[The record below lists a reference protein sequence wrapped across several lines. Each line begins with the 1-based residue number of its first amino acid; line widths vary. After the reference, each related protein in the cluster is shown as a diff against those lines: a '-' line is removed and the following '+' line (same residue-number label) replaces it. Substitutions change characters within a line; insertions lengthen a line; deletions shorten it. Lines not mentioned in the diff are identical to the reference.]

1 MQHPPASIA
10 HGKPDSAGV
19 RIHHNLLIFLTSI
32 LPRPA
37 TDASTPQPMKLPAG
51 LLAKLFPF
59 LRWWPL
65 VTRQSLRE
73 DLLAGLTGALI
84 VLPQGVAFATIAGL
98 PPEYGLYAAMIPAVV
113 AALFGSSWHLVSG
126 PTTAISIAIYA
137 AIHHLAEPG
146 TPQYVGLI
154 LTLTL
159 QVGIFQVALG
169 LARMGAL
176 VNFISHTVVIGFTTG
191 AAVLIAASQIRAF
204 FGVEI
209 ARGLPFYEILHQFAL
224 QFDRINPWVTAVGLV
239 TLAAGMATRRW
250 WKKFPYMIAAML
262 VGSLVAFALNEL
274 MGQAATGIRTVGALP
289 AGLPPLSLPD
299 FSLAALKKTFG
310 PALVITMLALTEAVS
325 IARAIAVR
333 SEQRIDGN
341 QEFIGQGLSN
351 IAGAFFSGYASSGS
365 FNRSGVN
372 YEAGAR
378 TPLATIFA
386 SVFLVLILLAVAP
399 LAAYLPHAAMAG
411 ILFLVAWGLVD
422 FHHIRS
428 IWKTSRQES
437 AILWITILGT
447 LLDLEAGIVAG
458 VLLSLLL
465 YLNRTSRPASSR
477 WCRSMMPAVTT
488 SSTRAARRNARNCA
502 SYGSM
507 ARPISAPSTISRM
520 PCNRSMADNPRQRS
534 VLIVSLGMN
543 FIDVAGAEMFAQE
556 ARRRKRLGG
565 GLYFYRMKDE
575 PYRLLRQGNY
585 VHEIGE
591 GGFFPVKS
599 KPTEALYWT
608 LDPEVCRHC
617 KARIFAACH
626 SGRLPDGDRRLRL
639 LLAAAADDTARYPT
653 ATAIALARSLGVALD
668 IAAVRG
674 TEEGEERYGERL
686 FAIQR
691 EAMIADV
698 PTEFH
703 RRQGKDP
710 ASEVHGVAFDT
721 DAQLLVVGRC
731 AMPGTSAAVDPGARR
746 IVAAAPCNVL
756 VVPENTKLWSR
767 RILVAFDGSRA
778 AQSAFAFALQIAK
791 PMRLPLTLFSAVDHA
806 GNLPPAIADEVELAL
821 AAARLEGVTAE
832 HMIRSGRI
840 AESILAAAA
849 DAGADLIVLYRHT
862 RSGLGRAL
870 MGSVS
875 NDVLER
881 ADVPVLLCGG
891 DQRVGSETG

>member
-1 MQHPPASIA
+1 MA
-10 HGKPDSAGV
+10 
-19 RIHHNLLIFLTSI
+19 SI

-37 TDASTPQPMKLPAG
+37 TDAPTPQPMKLPAG

-169 LARMGAL
+169 LARMGTL

-224 QFDRINPWVTAVGLV
+224 QFDRINPWVTAVGLA

-351 IAGAFFSGYASSGS
+351 ITGAFFSGYASSGS

-422 FHHIRS
+422 FHHIRA
-428 IWKTSRQES
+428 IWHTSGQES

-465 YLNRTSRPASSR
+465 YLNRTSRPGIEPLVPIDDAGGYHFVDARGKAECPQLRIVRINGSAYFG
-477 WCRSMMPAVTT
+477 AVDHI
-488 SSTRAARRNARNCA
+488 RNALQQ
-502 SYGSM
+502 
-507 ARPISAPSTISRM
+507 ID
-520 PCNRSMADNPRQRS
+520 ADNPRQRS

-599 KPTEALYWT
+599 KPTETLYWT

-617 KARIFAACH
+617 KTRIFAACH

-731 AMPGTSAAVDPGARR
+731 AMPGTSAAVAPGARR

-756 VVPENTKLWSR
+756 VVPENGKLWSR

-791 PMRLPLTLFSAVDHA
+791 PMRLPLTLFSAVDRA

-821 AAARLEGVTAE
+821 AAARLEGVSAE
-832 HMIRSGRI
+832 HVIRGGRI

>member
-1 MQHPPASIA
+1 MA
-10 HGKPDSAGV
+10 
-19 RIHHNLLIFLTSI
+19 SI

-37 TDASTPQPMKLPAG
+37 TDAPTPQPMKLPAG

-224 QFDRINPWVTAVGLV
+224 QFDRINPWVTAVGLA

-351 IAGAFFSGYASSGS
+351 ITGAFFSGYASSGS

-428 IWKTSRQES
+428 IWHTSGQES

-465 YLNRTSRPASSR
+465 YLNRTSRPGIEPLVPIDDAGGYHFVDARGKAECPQLRIVRINGSAYFG
-477 WCRSMMPAVTT
+477 AVDHIQ
-488 SSTRAARRNARNCA
+488 NALQQ
-502 SYGSM
+502 
-507 ARPISAPSTISRM
+507 ID
-520 PCNRSMADNPRQRS
+520 ADNPRQRS

-710 ASEVHGVAFDT
+710 ASEIHGVALDT
-721 DAQLLVVGRC
+721 DAQLLVVGRR
-731 AMPGTSAAVDPGARR
+731 AMPGTSAAVAPEARR
-746 IVAAAPCNVL
+746 IVAGAPCNVL
-756 VVPENTKLWSR
+756 VVPENGKLWSR

-821 AAARLEGVTAE
+821 AAARLEGVSAE
-832 HMIRSGRI
+832 HVIRSGRI

-875 NDVLER
+875 DDVLER

>member
-1 MQHPPASIA
+1 MAS
-10 HGKPDSAGV
+10 
-19 RIHHNLLIFLTSI
+19 T

-37 TDASTPQPMKLPAG
+37 TDAPTPQPMKLPAG

-224 QFDRINPWVTAVGLV
+224 QLDRINPWVTAVGLA

-262 VGSLVAFALNEL
+262 IGSLVAFAINEL
-274 MGQAATGIRTVGALP
+274 LGQAATGIRTVGALP

-299 FSLAALKKTFG
+299 FSLAAFKKTFG

-378 TPLATIFA
+378 TPLATVFA

-411 ILFLVAWGLVD
+411 ILFLVAWGLID
-422 FHHIRS
+422 FHHIGS

-437 AILWITILGT
+437 AILWVTILGT
-447 LLDLEAGIVAG
+447 LIDLEAGIIAG
-458 VLLSLLL
+458 VLVSLVL
-465 YLNRTSRPASSR
+465 YLNRTSRPGIEPLVPVDDAGGYHFIDARGKAECPQLRIVRINGSAYFG
-477 WCRSMMPAVTT
+477 AVDH
-488 SSTRAARRNARNCA
+488 
-502 SYGSM
+502 
-507 ARPISAPSTISRM
+507 IQSALQQV
-520 PCNRSMADNPRQRS
+520 DLENPRQKS
-534 VLIVSLGMN
+534 LLIVSLGMN

-626 SGRLPDGDRRLRL
+626 SDRLPDGDRRLRL
-639 LLAAAADDTARYPT
+639 LLAATADGTARYPT
-653 ATAIALARSLGVALD
+653 GTAIALARSLGVALD
-668 IAAVRG
+668 IVAVRG
-674 TEEGEERYGERL
+674 TEEGEDRYDERL
-686 FAIQR
+686 FAVQR

-703 RRQGKDP
+703 RGQGKDP
-710 ASEVHGVAFDT
+710 ASEIHGVALDT

-731 AMPGTSAAVDPGARR
+731 ATPGTSAAVDPGARR

-756 VVPENTKLWSR
+756 VVPENGKLWSR
-767 RILVAFDGSRA
+767 RILIAFDGSRA

-791 PMRLPLTLFSAVDHA
+791 PMHLPLTLFSATDREGA
-806 GNLPPAIADEVELAL
+806 LPPAIADEVELAL
-821 AAARLEGVTAE
+821 AAARLEGVSAE
-832 HMIRSGRI
+832 HVIRSGRI
-840 AESILAAAA
+840 AESILAATA

-875 NDVLER
+875 DDVLER

>member
-1 MQHPPASIA
+1 MA
-10 HGKPDSAGV
+10 
-19 RIHHNLLIFLTSI
+19 SI

-37 TDASTPQPMKLPAG
+37 TDAPTPQPMKLPAG

-224 QFDRINPWVTAVGLV
+224 QFDRINPWVTAVGLA

-428 IWKTSRQES
+428 IWHTSGQES

-465 YLNRTSRPASSR
+465 YLNRTSRPGIEPLVPIDDAGGYHFVDARGKAECPQLRIVRINGSAYFG
-477 WCRSMMPAVTT
+477 AVDHIQ
-488 SSTRAARRNARNCA
+488 NALQQ
-502 SYGSM
+502 
-507 ARPISAPSTISRM
+507 ID
-520 PCNRSMADNPRQRS
+520 ADNPRQRS

-617 KARIFAACH
+617 KTRIFAACH

-710 ASEVHGVAFDT
+710 ASEIHGVALDT
-721 DAQLLVVGRC
+721 DAQLLVVGRR
-731 AMPGTSAAVDPGARR
+731 AMPGTSAAVAPEARR
-746 IVAAAPCNVL
+746 IVAGAPCNVL
-756 VVPENTKLWSR
+756 VVPENGKLWSR

-821 AAARLEGVTAE
+821 AAARLEGVSAE
-832 HMIRSGRI
+832 HVIRSGRI

>member
-1 MQHPPASIA
+1 MA
-10 HGKPDSAGV
+10 
-19 RIHHNLLIFLTSI
+19 SI

-37 TDASTPQPMKLPAG
+37 TDAPTPQPMKLPAG

-224 QFDRINPWVTAVGLV
+224 QFDRINPWVTAVGLA

-428 IWKTSRQES
+428 IWHTSGQES

-465 YLNRTSRPASSR
+465 YLNRTSRPGIEPLVPIDDAGGYHFVDARGKAECPQLRIVRINGSAYFG
-477 WCRSMMPAVTT
+477 AVDHIQ
-488 SSTRAARRNARNCA
+488 NALQQ
-502 SYGSM
+502 
-507 ARPISAPSTISRM
+507 ID
-520 PCNRSMADNPRQRS
+520 ADNPRQRS

-710 ASEVHGVAFDT
+710 ASEIHGVALDT
-721 DAQLLVVGRC
+721 DAQLLVVGRR
-731 AMPGTSAAVDPGARR
+731 AMPGTSAAVAPEARR
-746 IVAAAPCNVL
+746 IVAGAPCNVL
-756 VVPENTKLWSR
+756 VVPENGKLWSR

-821 AAARLEGVTAE
+821 AAARLEGVSAE
-832 HMIRSGRI
+832 HVIRSGRI

>member
-1 MQHPPASIA
+1 
-10 HGKPDSAGV
+10 
-19 RIHHNLLIFLTSI
+19 
-32 LPRPA
+32 
-37 TDASTPQPMKLPAG
+37 MKLD
-51 LLAKLFPF
+51 LRTLKQLFPF
-59 LRWWPL
+59 LLWWPL
-65 VTRQSLRE
+65 VTRRTLKD

-98 PPEYGLYAAMIPAVV
+98 PPEYGLYAAMIPAIV

-126 PTTAISIAIYA
+126 PTTAISIAIYG
-137 AIHHLAEPG
+137 AIHNLAEPG

-159 QVGIFQVALG
+159 QVGIFQLALG

-204 FGVEI
+204 FGIEI

-224 QFDRINPWVTAVGLV
+224 QFDRINPWVAGVGV
-239 TLAAGMATRRW
+239 ATLAAGILAKRY

-262 VGSLVAFALNEL
+262 VGSVVAFAINQVI
-274 MGQAATGIRTVGALP
+274 GQAATGIKTVGALP

-299 FSLAALKKTFG
+299 FSFAALKKTFG
-310 PALVITMLALTEAVS
+310 PALVITLLALTEAVS

-341 QEFIGQGLSN
+341 REFIGQGLSN

-378 TPLATIFA
+378 TPLATVFA

-399 LAAYLPHAAMAG
+399 LAAYLPNAAMAG
-411 ILFLVAWGLVD
+411 ILFLVAWGLID
-422 FHHIRS
+422 FHHIAS

-437 AILWITILGT
+437 FILWVTVIGT
-447 LLDLEAGIVAG
+447 LMNLEAGITAG
-458 VLLSLLL
+458 VLVSLLL
-465 YLNRTSRPASSR
+465 YLNRTSKPGIEPLVPVDDAGGFHFVEARGKTECPQLRIVRINGSAYFG
-477 WCRSMMPAVTT
+477 AV
-488 SSTRAARRNARNCA
+488 NH
-502 SYGSM
+502 
-507 ARPISAPSTISRM
+507 IQSALQQIDL
-520 PCNRSMADNPRQRS
+520 DNPRQKS
-534 VLIVSLGMN
+534 VLVVSLGMN
-543 FIDVAGAEMFAQE
+543 FVDIAGAEMFAQE

-575 PYRLLRQGNY
+575 PYRLLRYGNY

-591 GGFFPVKS
+591 GAFFPVKS

-626 SGRLPDGDRRLRL
+626 SGQLPDGDRRLRL
-639 LLAAAADDTARYPT
+639 LLAAGDDTARHPG
-653 ATAIALARSLGVALD
+653 ATAIGLARSLGVALD
-668 IAAVRG
+668 IVALRRP
-674 TEEGEERYGERL
+674 GEDEDQYGERL
-686 FAIQR
+686 SAIQR

-703 RRQGKDP
+703 RRPGKDR
-710 ASEVHGVAFDT
+710 AAEIHGVALET

-731 AMPGTSAAVDPGARR
+731 TMAGKSGGVDPEARR
-746 IVAAAPCNVL
+746 IVAEAPCNVL
-756 VVPENTKLWSR
+756 VVPPQGKLWSH

-778 AQSAFAFALQIAK
+778 AQSAFEFALQIAK
-791 PMRLPLTLFSAVDHA
+791 PMHLPLTLFSASVPGSD
-806 GNLPPAIADEVELAL
+806 LPQAIADEVELAL
-821 AAARLEGVTAE
+821 AAARLEEVSAE
-832 HMIRSGRI
+832 HVTRGGQI
-840 AESILAAAA
+840 AESILTAAS
-849 DAGADLIVLYRHT
+849 DSGADLIVLYRHT
-862 RSGLGRAL
+862 RSGLGRTL

-881 ADVPVLLCGG
+881 AGVPVLLCGG
-891 DQRVGSETG
+891 ERRVGSETG